1 MDWELRTLLLLSSG
15 RNWWVGWMPFVLLA
29 GHLAS
34 NSWPALHSSK
44 IVNKKSNRHSKAILE
59 QRCLYNMCPSCFI
72 LLHLSSAWAQW
83 GIYGDR
89 LVCQADLKK
98 LRQLTEKI
106 SKQMYLDQ
114 LVAECVNG
122 WGVAWSANSIVAFGA
137 WGSSILFFGD
147 MEVIADS
154 KWSGCNMKFEYWWI
168 WSWNYINSWAS
179 SYFYSTLHYWTS
191 ANCGPESSNLRI

>member
-44 IVNKKSNRHSKAILE
+44 IFNKKSNRHSKAILE

-72 LLHLSSAWAQW
+72 LLHFSPAWVQW

-122 WGVAWSANSIVAFGA
+122 RGWPGVPIQYWHSERGAAAFFSLVT
-137 WGSSILFFGD
+137 W
-147 MEVIADS
+147 
-154 KWSGCNMKFEYWWI
+154 KWLLTPNDPDATWNLNIDEYGRGI
-168 WSWNYINSWAS
+168 I
-179 SYFYSTLHYWTS
+179 
-191 ANCGPESSNLRI
+191 